1 MLSLGTIF
9 RPATRVDSRKVA
21 ELFSIASGGGAYQ
34 EGWR

>member
-1 MLSLGTIF
+1 MSLGTIF
-9 RPATRVDSRKVA
+9 RPATRVDSREVA